1 MTETIPFEELE
12 LGEVV
17 GSGQSGSLYRATWK
31 GRTVAVKMVKV
42 RGPAY
47 LAITWCWLCTSCV
60 GTVQVNV
67 LSLGNC
73 LALAIASRNRT
84 PRTKMWS
91 GSWRTL
97 SASGTS

>member
-47 LAITWCWLCTSCV
+47 LAITCC
-60 GTVQVNV
+60 
-67 LSLGNC
+67 
-73 LALAIASRNRT
+73 
-84 PRTKMWS
+84 
-91 GSWRTL
+91 
-97 SASGTS
+97 